1 MGEVNITPSPRNRVK
16 ISKSLSFVGKENFSK
31 SVGIKCNHENMMNN
45 NDAIFFHH
53 GKENEGTCFLD
64 NSLNKSISRKKVV
77 WLLNEESSSHFE
89 VF

>member
-16 ISKSLSFVGKENFSK
+16 ISKSLSFVGKEKFSK
-31 SVGIKCNHENMMNN
+31 SVSIKCNHENMMQYSF
-45 NDAIFFHH
+45 IMEMRM
-53 GKENEGTCFLD
+53 KVPVFLG